1 MKKLVL
7 FALVSAMFSAP
18 LQADVLAT
26 DVKESAPERYTV
38 KKGDTLWDIANRY
51 LKDAWRWPEIWQANQ
66 QVRNPHL
73 IYPGDNLLL
82 CHIEQR
88 AVVAVD
94 AGGGCEQVIANFNMM
109 NKASVS
115 GGSGNVKL
123 IPEIKVEDL
132 NLAIPAI
139 PLKDIRAY
147 LTDSR
152 VFGAD
157 DFTKAPYVLSPGYKR
172 VIAGG
177 QGEIVY
183 VRGKDIPLG
192 ETFGLYR
199 KGIRYDDPDTKEYLG
214 FEGEDVANGRITAV
228 QDDIATFEIARNTQ
242 EVRIGDRMFATE
254 ARAVTPIFYP
264 SNPIGVK
271 NGRIMRIMGSLGNGG
286 LNSVIVLNRG
296 ERDGVK
302 QGHTFALYQR
312 GGVVSDRVK
321 EELVRL
327 PSERAGLAMVFRTF
341 NKVSYAI
348 ILRAAT
354 TIKVGDEVRPPISG
368 D

>member
-7 FALVSAMFSAP
+7 LALVSAMFSAP
-18 LQADVLAT
+18 LQADVKST

-73 IYPGDNLLL
+73 IFPGDSLLL

-94 AGGGCEQVIANFNMM
+94 EGGGCDQVVANLNMM

-123 IPEIKVEDL
+123 VPEIKVEDL

-152 VFGAD
+152 VFGAE
-157 DFTKAPYVLSPGYKR
+157 DFSKAPYVLSPGYRR
-172 VIAGG
+172 VLAAG
-177 QGEIVY
+177 QGDLVY
-183 VRGKDIPLG
+183 IRGKDIPLG
-192 ETFGLYR
+192 EIFGLYR
-199 KGIRYDDPDTKEYLG
+199 KGLRYDDPDTKEYLG
-214 FEGEDVANGRITAV
+214 FEGEDIATGRITAV

-242 EVRIGDRMFATE
+242 EVRIGDRLFATE
-254 ARAVTPIFYP
+254 ARAVTPIFFP
-264 SNPIGVK
+264 SNPVGVK
-271 NGRIMRIMGSLGNGG
+271 NGRIIRIMGSLGTGG
-286 LNSVIVLNRG
+286 LNNVIVINRG

-312 GGVVSDRVK
+312 GAVVTDRVK
-321 EELVRL
+321 EELIRL
-327 PSERAGLAMVFRTF
+327 PSERTGLAMVFRTF
-341 NKVSYAI
+341 HKVSYAV
-348 ILRAAT
+348 ILRAST
-354 TIKVGDEVRPPISG
+354 TIKVGDETRPPISG

>member
-7 FALVSAMFSAP
+7 LALVSAMFSAP
-18 LQADVLAT
+18 LQADVKSS

-51 LKDAWRWPEIWQANQ
+51 LQDPWRWPEIWQANQ

-73 IYPGDNLLL
+73 IYPGDKLLL

-94 AGGGCEQVIANFNMM
+94 DGGGCEGILANMT

-123 IPEIKVEDL
+123 NPEIKVENL
-132 NLAIPAI
+132 ELAIPAI
-139 PLKDIRAY
+139 HLKDIRAY
-147 LTDSR
+147 LNDGR
-152 VFGAD
+152 VLDASEFE
-157 DFTKAPYVLSPGYKR
+157 KAPYVLSASDKR
-172 VIAGG
+172 VLAG
-177 QGEIVY
+177 QGDIVY
-183 VRGKDIPLG
+183 IRGGKDLVLG
-192 ETFGLYR
+192 ESLSVYR
-199 KGIRYDDPDTKEYLG
+199 KGVRYDDPDTKEYLG
-214 FEGEDVANGRITAV
+214 FEAEDVASGRI
-228 QDDIATFEIARNTQ
+228 IAINGEVATLQLTRGTQ
-242 EVRIGDRMFATE
+242 EVRIGDRLFVNE
-254 ARAVTPIFYP
+254 ARAITPIFYP
-264 SNPIGVK
+264 SNPSDVK
-271 NGRIMRIMGSLGNGG
+271 TGRILRIMGSLGSGG

-302 QGHTFALYQR
+302 QGNTFAIYQR
-312 GGVVSDRVK
+312 GGVITDRLK
-321 EELVRL
+321 GDLVRL

-341 NKVSYAI
+341 DKVSYAI
-348 ILRAAT
+348 ILRASTRIA
-354 TIKVGDEVRPPISG
+354 IGDEVRPPISG

>member
-7 FALVSAMFSAP
+7 LALTSALLFAAP
-18 LQADVLAT
+18 LQAEVASDA
-26 DVKESAPERYTV
+26 VKESAPERYTV

-51 LKDAWRWPEIWQANQ
+51 LSDPWRWPEIWQANQ

-73 IYPGDNLLL
+73 IYPGDKLLL

-94 AGGGCEQVIANFNMM
+94 EGGGCEQVLANMS

-115 GGSGNVKL
+115 GGSGNDKL
-123 IPEIKVEDL
+123 NPQVRIEDL

-147 LTDSR
+147 LSDSR

-157 DFTKAPYVLSPGYKR
+157 DFTKAPYVLS
-172 VIAGG
+172 AGG
-177 QGEIVY
+177 KKVLAGQGDTVY
-183 VRGKDIPLG
+183 VRGKDLPLG
-192 ETFGLYR
+192 ESFGLYR
-199 KGIRYDDPDTKEYLG
+199 KGIRYDDPETKEYLG
-214 FEGEDVANGRITAV
+214 FEGEDVAAGRITALR
-228 QDDIATFEIARNTQ
+228 DDVATFEIARNTQ
-242 EVRIGDRMFATE
+242 EVRIGDRLFATE
-254 ARAVTPIFYP
+254 SRAVTPIFYP
-264 SNPIGVK
+264 STPEGVK
-271 NGRIMRIMGSLGNGG
+271 AGRIIRIMGSLVNGG

-302 QGHTFALYQR
+302 QGNTFALYQR
-312 GGVVSDRVK
+312 GAVVTDRVK
-321 EELVRL
+321 EELIRL

-341 NKVSYAI
+341 DKVSYAI
-348 ILRAAT
+348 VLRASTVIA
-354 TIKVGDEVRPPISG
+354 VGDEVRPPVNG

>member
-7 FALVSAMFSAP
+7 LALVSAMFSAP
-18 LQADVLAT
+18 LQADVT
-26 DVKESAPERYTV
+26 SDDVKAGAPDRYTV

-51 LKDAWRWPEIWQANQ
+51 LNDAWRWPEIWQANQ

-73 IYPGDNLLL
+73 IFPGDSLLL

-94 AGGGCEQVIANFNMM
+94 TGGGCEQILANSSFSNS
-109 NKASVS
+109 ASIS
-115 GGSGNVKL
+115 GGSGSDTLSPK
-123 IPEIKVEDL
+123 IRVENLD
-132 NLAIPAI
+132 LAIPAI
-139 PLKDIRAY
+139 PLKDIRSY

-157 DFTKAPYVLSPGYKR
+157 EFTKAPYVLSAGNKR
-172 VIAGG
+172 VLAG
-177 QGEIVY
+177 QGDTVY
-183 VRGKDIPLG
+183 LRGKDFKLG
-192 ETFGLYR
+192 ESLGVYR
-199 KGIRYDDPDTKEYLG
+199 KGLRYDDPETKEYLG
-214 FEGEDVANGRITAV
+214 FEGEDVASGRITALHEDV
-228 QDDIATFEIARNTQ
+228 ATFEIARSTQ
-242 EVRIGDRMFATE
+242 EVRIGDRVFATE

-264 SNPIGVK
+264 SNPDNVK
-271 NGRIMRIMGSLGNGG
+271 AGRILRIMGSLVNGG

-312 GGVVSDRVK
+312 GAVVTDRVK
-321 EELVRL
+321 EELIRL

-341 NKVSYAI
+341 DKVSYAI
-348 ILRAAT
+348 VLRASTA
-354 TIKVGDEVRPPISG
+354 ISVGDEVRPPVSG